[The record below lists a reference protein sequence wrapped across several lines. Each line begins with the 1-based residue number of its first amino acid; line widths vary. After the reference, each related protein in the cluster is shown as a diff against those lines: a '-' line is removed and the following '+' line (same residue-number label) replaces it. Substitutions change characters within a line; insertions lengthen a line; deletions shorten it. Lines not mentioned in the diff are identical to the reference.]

1 MAWLMIPFLI
11 LMFFLVLFVVL
22 LPFVVATFIYDQ
34 RQISKRN
41 EQAIKKD
48 WERLMVRLDGKQQ
61 IS

>member
-1 MAWLMIPFLI
+1 MAWLMIPFMI

>member
-1 MAWLMIPFLI
+1 MAWLMIPFMI

-48 WERLMVRLDGKQQ
+48 WERLMVRLDDKQQ